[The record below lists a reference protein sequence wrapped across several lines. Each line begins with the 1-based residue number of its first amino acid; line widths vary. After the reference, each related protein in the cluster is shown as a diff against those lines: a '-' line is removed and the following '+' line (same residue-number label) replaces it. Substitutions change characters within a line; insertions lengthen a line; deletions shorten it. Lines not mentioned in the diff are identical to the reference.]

1 MTHHDPLS
9 SDDRRLWQTAK
20 DAWAAGDD
28 APLDEPLLLAAYL
41 EGRLTGMEVE
51 RAEALLAASPA
62 TLDLLLASRTAL
74 GEGLE
79 APESLIARAEGLV
92 RPLKPARQVGGG
104 TSRWRSFWW
113 AAATAVLL
121 LGLSVGGFELGR
133 FGYAQAETL
142 VMQSVEAGPMG
153 VSSSDLSM

>member
-1 MTHHDPLS
+1 MTHHDPLL
-9 SDDRRLWQTAK
+9 SDDRRLWQQAK

-41 EGRLTGMEVE
+41 DGRLTGTEAE

-62 TLDLLLASRTAL
+62 TLQLALASRSAAGQGSL
-74 GEGLE
+74 V
-79 APESLIARAEGLV
+79 PESLLARAERLV
-92 RPLKPARQVGGG
+92 QTQAPARRVVGGG
-104 TSRWRSFWW
+104 TRWRSLWW
-113 AAATAVLL
+113 TAATAVLL

-133 FGYAQAETL
+133 YGYAQAETL
-142 VMQSVEAGPMG
+142 VLQSVEAGPMG